1 MEIGDED
8 EDFEPDG
15 HTSPRPSQA
24 RLDALEEDEADEVE
38 DVEPRVP
45 PAERLFESSTSVGDD
60 DARRELAEES
70 LVERAARYRRFLS
83 TERWQQIRVA
93 VFARDGGRCRR
104 CDSEATQVHHELYQE
119 PFEDPDLD
127 DLVSFCASCH
137 RTRHLE
143 MRSRESWDPVRMA
156 HDIAD
161 ILANGQCS
169 GDD

>member
-1 MEIGDED
+1 MILGDD
-8 EDFEPDG
+8 DDDFEPDG
-15 HTSPRPSQA
+15 HTTPCPSQA
-24 RLDALEEDEADEVE
+24 KLDASEEDEADDDE
-38 DVEPRVP
+38 DTEPQP
-45 PAERLFESSTSVGDD
+45 PAERLFESQTSVADD

-70 LVERAARYRRFLS
+70 LAERAARYRRFLS

-104 CDSEATQVHHELYQE
+104 CNSEATQVHHELYVE

-137 RTRHLE
+137 QKRHFE
-143 MRSRESWDPVRMA
+143 MASRDSWDPLRIA
-156 HDIAD
+156 HDIARTFASGPG
-161 ILANGQCS
+161 L